1 MLHVATPSPRLL
13 QQKPLC
19 GMPPWISFRAAT
31 SCRPLRSHVTGDT
44 LGWVEFA
51 DGNVD
56 KALKYILAAWQL
68 SEGAEVADH
77 LGQIYAKRGDTEKAE
92 YFYAVSLNARRPLP
106 ETKQRL
112 SAFLGGDEKV
122 SGFAEKYHSEL
133 DKLRMIPM
141 SDVRHEGDARA
152 DFFVVLRP
160 GSSAAMVEGGQVR
173 WGR

>member
-1 MLHVATPSPRLL
+1 MKALWRRSRRPCRFRQHRQFGTTLPTNCRRSNRISMLHVATPSPRLL
-13 QQKPLC
+13 QQRPLC

-92 YFYAVSLNARRPLP
+92 YFYAVSLNARRRCRKPGRGF
-106 ETKQRL
+106 RL
-112 SAFLGGDEKV
+112 SWG
-122 SGFAEKYHSEL
+122 
-133 DKLRMIPM
+133 
-141 SDVRHEGDARA
+141 
-152 DFFVVLRP
+152 
-160 GSSAAMVEGGQVR
+160 AMR
-173 WGR
+173 K